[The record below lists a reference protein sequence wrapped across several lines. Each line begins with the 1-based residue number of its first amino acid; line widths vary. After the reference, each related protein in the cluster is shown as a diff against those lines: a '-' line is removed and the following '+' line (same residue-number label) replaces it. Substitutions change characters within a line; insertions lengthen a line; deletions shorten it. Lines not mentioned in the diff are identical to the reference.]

1 MFGCCASKANPPC
14 DHGACQ
20 VGEWLTQECDPQL
33 GGVNGADGCIA
44 KICIADPYCCC
55 VGWDQICVEQVA
67 DQCQLTCPGG
77 TTNN

>member
-1 MFGCCASKANPPC
+1 
-14 DHGACQ
+14 
-20 VGEWLTQECDPQL
+20 
-33 GGVNGADGCIA
+33 
-44 KICIADPYCCC
+44 